1 MGFPLVLRREL
12 DQCELRFSELE
23 REYQNYRRR
32 NAEIREQSYHQG
44 GCDALKQILPVF
56 DNLQRALEQSTEDEA
71 FRVGIE
77 MTMNTLKKQMEA
89 LGVEEIPAM
98 GQTFDP
104 NLHEAAEH
112 IIDPEQGEGVII
124 RVMLTGFRR
133 GEKILRHSLVVVA
146 N

>member
-1 MGFPLVLRREL
+1 MGFPLVLRKKL
-12 DQCELRFSELE
+12 DQCELRISELE

-32 NAEIREQSYHQG
+32 NAEIKEQSYHQG
-44 GCDALKQILPVF
+44 GSDALKQILPVF

-112 IIDPEQGEGVII
+112 IIDPQQGESVITQ
-124 RVMLTGFRR
+124 VMLTGFRR
-133 GEKILRHSLVVVA
+133 GDRVLRHSLVVVA